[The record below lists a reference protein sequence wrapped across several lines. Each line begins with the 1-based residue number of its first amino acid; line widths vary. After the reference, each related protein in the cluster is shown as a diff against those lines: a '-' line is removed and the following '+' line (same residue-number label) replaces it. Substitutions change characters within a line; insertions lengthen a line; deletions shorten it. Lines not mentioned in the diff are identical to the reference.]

1 MRLGSLTIG
10 ACLLMA
16 TPGICQET
24 VTVRLDP
31 NCIRSIGGTSRFR
44 REQFITMHASPN
56 ERELTDADREFLVKE
71 LEISFG
77 RDGGSRSWQRKVT
90 PADAK
95 RPDFPDLEVVR
106 KNGAKTRKER
116 QEDKLYN
123 AEQWREMIL
132 CTHPETYYAR
142 PDNKGAAWGPRTIE
156 GAAEFTAQYMK
167 EFWEKAERP
176 RYLEVFNE
184 PFVKLRHFKGNVD
197 DAAKQH
203 VAVARRVRR
212 LCPNVLIG
220 GYAAAYP
227 ELEIRDFSHW
237 NSWMKRFMDVAGKEM
252 DFFSTHIYDGVNVE
266 GTARKRTGSNSE
278 AIIDIIDAYSHIS
291 FGVAKPQIISEF
303 GLIPK
308 NSKTSKGRPYSPAC
322 AGRMV
327 HATNAQLMTFMDHPD
342 RLLKVIP
349 FILTK
354 GGWTYNLPG
363 CTEESPYPFLL
374 WRRKGKDYLLTDL
387 ALFYRFWKGVNG
399 EWRQSSSSNPDLRC
413 QMLAE
418 GNRLFVVLCNLEGGT
433 KQVNL
438 SGLSSVPGQRVVL
451 RRLRTL
457 DTPSLTDTPLS
468 ALPKS
473 MTLDQ
478 AESAMLIIESPAPV
492 APNQIVHEYRCYAT
506 TYLQDI
512 EANKALTFSFKDVP
526 VGKGTAVLRLG
537 LGRERGKSLKP
548 TVRLAGKELPVP
560 ENWAGGD
567 QSGRKNFFGVIEV
580 PVPMG
585 LVSANSG
592 VGVTF
597 PDDGGKVAS
606 AILQVN
612 RLEEGKTP
620 VGMSGKWK
628 LVEEFSD
635 EFNGKPVDDA
645 KWDRQLA
652 PWGERAWRSE
662 NVYQQDGG
670 LRIRARYEPHEKKG
684 REYFYTMGI
693 LRSRKQTT
701 YGYFEA
707 RVKGCSKFRG
717 MCPGFWLFSS
727 GKHRQEVNGE
737 TVCYSEVDIFEI
749 QQGLWSK
756 DLYGEAP
763 VNRIDCNL
771 HLRLL
776 KDGKEKW
783 LRPNNHPEMCESHWD
798 APWDPRDDY
807 HVYAVEN
814 SREWIVWYIDG
825 KEVARKKN
833 LYWHLPMNLTL
844 TMEARPPLIR
854 WAGVDGREPDPENCT
869 PDGFPTEMEVDY
881 VRSWV
886 RDE

>member
-1 MRLGSLTIG
+1 
-10 ACLLMA
+10 
-16 TPGICQET
+16 
-24 VTVRLDP
+24 
-31 NCIRSIGGTSRFR
+31 
-44 REQFITMHASPN
+44 
-56 ERELTDADREFLVKE
+56 
-71 LEISFG
+71 
-77 RDGGSRSWQRKVT
+77 
-90 PADAK
+90 
-95 RPDFPDLEVVR
+95 
-106 KNGAKTRKER
+106 
-116 QEDKLYN
+116 
-123 AEQWREMIL
+123 
-132 CTHPETYYAR
+132 
-142 PDNKGAAWGPRTIE
+142 
-156 GAAEFTAQYMK
+156 
-167 EFWEKAERP
+167 
-176 RYLEVFNE
+176 
-184 PFVKLRHFKGNVD
+184 
-197 DAAKQH
+197 
-203 VAVARRVRR
+203 
-212 LCPNVLIG
+212 
-220 GYAAAYP
+220 
-227 ELEIRDFSHW
+227 
-237 NSWMKRFMDVAGKEM
+237 MD
-252 DFFSTHIYDGVNVE
+252 
-266 GTARKRTGSNSE
+266 
-278 AIIDIIDAYSHIS
+278 
-291 FGVAKPQIISEF
+291 
-303 GLIPK
+303 
-308 NSKTSKGRPYSPAC
+308 
-322 AGRMV
+322 
-327 HATNAQLMTFMDHPD
+327 
-342 RLLKVIP
+342 
-349 FILTK
+349 
-354 GGWTYNLPG
+354 
-363 CTEESPYPFLL
+363 
-374 WRRKGKDYLLTDL
+374 
-387 ALFYRFWKGVNG
+387 
-399 EWRQSSSSNPDLRC
+399 
-413 QMLAE
+413 
-418 GNRLFVVLCNLEGGT
+418 
-433 KQVNL
+433 L

-451 RRLRTL
+451 RRLKTL
-457 DTPSLTDTPLS
+457 DTPSLADTPLS

-492 APNQIVHEYRCYAT
+492 VANQIVHEYRCYAT

-512 EANKALTFSFKDVP
+512 EAGKVLSFSFKDVP

-548 TVRLAGKELPVP
+548 TVRLAGNELPVP

-567 QSGRKNFFGVIEV
+567 QSGRKNFFGVIGV

-585 LVSANSG
+585 LVSVNPR
-592 VGVTF
+592 VEVTF
-597 PDDGGKVAS
+597 PDSGGKVAS

-620 VGMSGKWK
+620 VGMSGKWE
-628 LVEEFSD
+628 LIEEFSD
-635 EFNGKPVDDA
+635 EFSGKAVDDA

-662 NVYQQDGG
+662 NVYQKAGG
-670 LRIRARYEPHEKKG
+670 LRIRAKYQPHEKKG
-684 REYFYTMGI
+684 KKYFYTMGI

-727 GKHRQEVNGE
+727 GKHRQEANGE
-737 TVCYSEVDIFEI
+737 TVCYSEIDIFEI

-783 LRPNNHPEMCESHWD
+783 FRPNGNPEMCESHWD

-814 SREWIVWYIDG
+814 SKEWIVWYIDG

-833 LYWHLPMNLTL
+833 LYWHLPMRLTL